1 MERLR
6 RFVILLLCLTV
17 PMAGWA
23 SVVDVEFCP
32 ARDHADAA
40 LAQHGHVHSHA
51 HGVAQHSHRPTDNH
65 SVASTGGETI
75 HSADGKGNTCQHTCA
90 CGCDMGTC
98 ASGLAALSA
107 AGHMGVGLFASRI
120 EIPSPASVHW
130 SAPRGS
136 TPLRPPI
143 S

>member
-32 ARDHADAA
+32 TRDHAHGAFE
-40 LAQHGHVHSHA
+40 QHGAVHSHA
-51 HGVAQHSHRPTDNH
+51 YGLAQHSHERTGNH
-65 SVASTGGETI
+65 AVANTAGEARK
-75 HSADGKGNTCQHTCA
+75 SSDGKGKGCRHTCA
-90 CGCDMGTC
+90 CGCDMGAC
-98 ASGLAALSA
+98 ASGLAAFFA
-107 AGHMGVGLFASRI
+107 AGQMGLGLFGSPIA
-120 EIPSPASVHW
+120 IPSPASVYW
-130 SAPRGS
+130 SAARGS